1 MKYLLLIVT
10 AFFLTTQSFAQET
23 FTRKD
28 SLQGGLRFE
37 RTCFDVLEY
46 DLNIKI
52 NPDEKYI
59 SGSNWITFKVVENT
73 KRIQVDLFENMKVDS
88 IFILNKPIKY
98 LALDS
103 IHLPA
108 KKLNYQREYNAVF
121 VDFPEELEKGST
133 EHLAFY
139 YSGKPLEAKNAPW
152 DGGFVWKKDKNGKS
166 FIGVAVQGTGAS
178 LWFPCKDSQSDE
190 PDFGASIKV
199 AVPNGL
205 MNVSNGRFI
214 GSEKLENDFTRWDWE
229 VKNPINNYTITLNI
243 GDYVHI
249 HDNHK
254 GLDLDYYVLSYNEE
268 KARKHFEE
276 VKPMMDCF
284 QSKFGDYPFKEDG
297 YKLVETPYLGMEHQ
311 SAVAYG
317 NKYLK
322 GYLGSDLSG
331 TSVGLLFDFI
341 AIHESGHEWF
351 GNSITSKDIA
361 DMWIHEGFTQYSEI
375 VFIECEFGYEKA
387 MQYANGLKRN
397 VKNDKPIIGNYGV
410 NSEGSGDMY
419 PKGALL
425 LNTLRHV
432 INNDEKWWKLL
443 LDYST
448 TFKHKIIDTKT
459 VIAFFNKES
468 GMDLNSIFNQYLR
481 HTSIPKLEYKITKN
495 RLEYKWKTDETNF
508 SMPIDIKINGKSK
521 RIYPVNAWVK
531 SDFKVKANDK
541 IEILTNKFF
550 IK

>member
-1 MKYLLLIVT
+1 MKKIVCFFLIV
-10 AFFLTTQSFAQET
+10 FGLQSLVAQET

-28 SLQGGLRFE
+28 SLHGGLRFE
-37 RTCFDVLEY
+37 RTCFDVLRY
-46 DLNIKI
+46 NLDIMVLPRTKKIKGNNEI
-52 NPDEKYI
+52 V
-59 SGSNWITFKVVENT
+59 FKVVENT
-73 KRIQVDLFENMKVDS
+73 KKIQIDLFENMQIDS
-88 IFILNKPIKY
+88 IIWNKQK
-98 LALDS
+98 LDY
-103 IHLPA
+103 
-108 KKLNYQREYNAVF
+108 KREFNAVF
-121 VDFPEELEKGST
+121 IDFPIELNKETTQSIT
-133 EHLAFY
+133 FY
-139 YSGKPLEAKNAPW
+139 YQGNPVVARNAPW
-152 DGGFVWKKDKNGKS
+152 DGGFVFNKDKNGKDW
-166 FIGVAVQGTGAS
+166 IGVAVQGTGAS
-178 LWFPCKDSQSDE
+178 LWYPCKDSQSDE
-190 PDFGASIKV
+190 PENGASIKV

-214 GSEKLENDFTRWDWE
+214 GSEKLENNFTRWDWE

-317 NKYLK
+317 NKFLK
-322 GYLGSDLSG
+322 GYLGNDLSRTG
-331 TSVGLLFDFI
+331 IGLTFDYI
-341 AIHESGHEWF
+341 TIHESGHEWF

-361 DMWIHEGFTQYSEI
+361 DMWIHEGFTQYTEI
-375 VFIECEFGYEKA
+375 VFVECQLGYEKA
-387 MQYANGLKRN
+387 MQYAKGLQKN
-397 VKNDKPIIGNYGV
+397 VFNSSPIIGNYGV
-410 NSEGSGDMY
+410 NNEGSGDMY

-432 INNDEKWWKLL
+432 INDDQKWWKLI

-448 TFKHKIIDTKT
+448 TFRHKIIDTET

-468 GMDLNSIFNQYLR
+468 GMDLTPIFNQYLR
-481 HTSIPKLEYKITKN
+481 HTSIPKLEYKIENK
-495 RLEYKWKTDETNF
+495 RLLYKWTTDETNF
-508 SMPIDIKINGKSK
+508 LMPIDIKINGKSK
-521 RIYPVNAWVK
+521 RIYPENAWIK
-531 SDFKVKANDK
+531 SDFKVKPSNK
-541 IEILTNKFF
+541 IEISIDKFF
-550 IK
+550 IKTLFLEAKTSKSQN